1 MVTRQVSTRPASEL
15 LEGLDAGE
23 CMAHVGLQL
32 SLPPAIS
39 STKVDTSSSWTL
51 LRRKMGP
58 NFWVPHVVLGRN
70 SIRTT
75 LGTCAR

>member
-1 MVTRQVSTRPASEL
+1 
-15 LEGLDAGE
+15 
-23 CMAHVGLQL
+23 MAHVDLQL
-32 SLPPAIS
+32 SLP
-39 STKVDTSSSWTL
+39 TRDQLNEGRHEFVVML